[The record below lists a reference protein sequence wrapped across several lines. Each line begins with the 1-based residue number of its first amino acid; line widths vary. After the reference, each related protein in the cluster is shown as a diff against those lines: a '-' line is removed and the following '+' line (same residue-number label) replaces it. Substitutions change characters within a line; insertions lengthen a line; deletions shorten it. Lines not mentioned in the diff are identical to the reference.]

1 MFNLLYV
8 LLYLCNGEDLLYVL
22 TFIKIVQCCS
32 RTLRFLERM
41 ALVLLTEQGVDLCV
55 LYTDSAVMARQTVNG
70 RLMVLR
76 VEDRHLVLKTVKH
89 VQW

>member
-1 MFNLLYV
+1 
-8 LLYLCNGEDLLYVL
+8 
-22 TFIKIVQCCS
+22 
-32 RTLRFLERM
+32 M

-55 LYTDSAVMARQTVNG
+55 LYTDSAVMARQAVNG

-89 VQW
+89 VK